1 MGLRIQ
7 AKKSTLSNWLI
18 IFFVFALALSAGI
31 SEFFQAPKTLN
42 QELEQYHFLFTK
54 EQMTKYDKIRIENRL
69 GEFTLAKNTH
79 GHWDLTNPRLLP
91 ASEELV
97 TKVTRTLEGVKI
109 RKLFPKDPINLSNFS
124 LDNPLMKIKLSSST
138 TNDVEE
144 EVHFGLVNPID
155 NSTYIYSESKEVIYH
170 VDALANPLEGLGLSD
185 FVDSKVFTMT
195 TDNVSSFELYRGRS
209 AIQLSLKRDKDQ
221 WLGKNDKAVLPEE
234 VNTYFNELLDIRSAL
249 ILDKLTEKLDETL
262 ERLLKT
268 PFYFI
273 KVTTADGTEVT
284 YEISTIVNNLPDVK
298 LDKGQIYII
307 RASNRS
313 HPYVFTKDSFKHYGK
328 RYSSFKSLPFKK
340 LFY

>member
-7 AKKSTLSNWLI
+7 AKKSTLSNWLM

-54 EQMTKYDKIRIENRL
+54 NQIANFDQIKIENRL
-69 GEFTLAKNTH
+69 GEFSLARTSA
-79 GHWDLTNPRLLP
+79 GVWELTSPRVLP
-91 ASEELV
+91 ASADLV
-97 TKVTRTLEGVKI
+97 SRMTRTLEGVKI

-124 LDNPLMKIKLSSST
+124 LDNPLMKIKLTST
-138 TNDVEE
+138 TKNTEE

-155 NSTYIYSESKEVIYH
+155 NSTYIYSDTKEVIYH
-170 VDALANPLEGLGLSD
+170 VDALANSLEGLGLSD
-185 FVDSKVFTMT
+185 FVDSKVFTMN
-195 TDNVSSFELYRGRS
+195 TDQVAFFELFRGRS
-209 AIQLSLKRDKDQ
+209 SKQLSLKREKDQ
-221 WLGKNDKAVLPEE
+221 WLGRNDKPVRPDD
-234 VNTYFNELLDIRSAL
+234 VVKYFNDLLEVRSAL
-249 ILDKLTEKLDETL
+249 ILDKLTEKLSETL

-268 PFYFI
+268 PFYYI
-273 KVTTADGTEVT
+273 KIKTASGEEIT

-298 LDKGQIYII
+298 LDKGQIYIVK
-307 RASNRS
+307 ASNRS
-313 HPYVFTKDSFKHYGK
+313 HPYVLTKDSFKFYGK

>member
-7 AKKSTLSNWLI
+7 AKKSTLSNWLMF
-18 IFFVFALALSAGI
+18 FFVFALALSAGI

-42 QELEQYHFLFTK
+42 QELEQYSLLFTK
-54 EQMTKYDKIRIENRL
+54 DQIANFDEINIDNRL
-69 GEFTLAKNTH
+69 GKFTLARTKT
-79 GHWDLTNPRLLP
+79 GEWDLTSPRVLP
-91 ASEELV
+91 ASKELV
-97 TKVTRTLEGVKI
+97 SRMTRTLQGVKI

-138 TNDVEE
+138 SAVQE

-155 NSTYIYSESKEVIYH
+155 NSTYIYSDTKEVIYH
-170 VDALANPLEGLGLSD
+170 VDALANSLEGLGLSD
-185 FVDSKVFTMT
+185 FVDSKVFTM
-195 TDNVSSFELYRGRS
+195 DLEGISSFELYRGRS
-209 AIQLSLKRDKDQ
+209 SKQLSLKRNKDQ
-221 WLGKNDKAVLPEE
+221 WLGRNDKAVRPDD
-234 VNTYFNELLDIRSAL
+234 VNKYFNELLDIRSAL
-249 ILDKLTEKLDETL
+249 ILDKLTEKLSETL

-268 PFYFI
+268 PFYMI
-273 KVTTADGTEVT
+273 KIQTKDGQEIT

-307 RASNRS
+307 KASNRT

>member
-7 AKKSTLSNWLI
+7 AKKSTLSNWLT

-54 EQMTKYDKIRIENRL
+54 NQIANFDQIKIENRL
-69 GEFTLAKNTH
+69 GEFSLARTET
-79 GHWDLTNPRLLP
+79 GVWELTSPRVLP
-91 ASEELV
+91 ASADLV
-97 TKVTRTLEGVKI
+97 SRMTRTLEGVKI

-124 LDNPLMKIKLSSST
+124 LDNPLMKIKLTST
-138 TNDVEE
+138 TKNIEE

-155 NSTYIYSESKEVIYH
+155 NSTYIYSDTKEVIYH
-170 VDALANPLEGLGLSD
+170 VDALANSLEGLGLSD
-185 FVDSKVFTMT
+185 FVDSKVFTMN
-195 TDNVSSFELYRGRS
+195 TDQIASFELFRGRS
-209 AIQLSLKRDKDQ
+209 SKQLSLKRDKDQ
-221 WLGKNDKAVLPEE
+221 WLGRNDKPVRPDD
-234 VNTYFNELLDIRSAL
+234 VVKYFNGLLEVRSAL
-249 ILDKLTEKLDETL
+249 ILDRLTEKLSENL

-268 PFYFI
+268 PFYYI
-273 KVTTADGTEVT
+273 KIVTASGEEIT

-298 LDKGQIYII
+298 LDKGQIYIVK
-307 RASNRS
+307 ASNRS
-313 HPYVFTKDSFKHYGK
+313 HPYVLTKDSFKFYGK